1 MSVAVRLS
9 EESLALARELL
20 AKLLV
25 LLEVE
30 KLPATAK
37 SNIISL
43 ERTVEEIHKT
53 IKQIKSKHF

>member
-1 MSVAVRLS
+1 MPLVELTEESVA
-9 EESLALARELL
+9 LAKEIL
-20 AKLLV
+20 AKLSI
-25 LLEVE
+25 LLEAE

-43 ERTVEEIHKT
+43 ERIVEEIHKT